1 MRIQRT
7 SQIITAAVAVLSV
20 VTITCGGISMR
31 YRDLQERNYA
41 DRRIALNMMPQLA
54 AGSDRLTNAARSYAA
69 TGDQRYY
76 DDFVRELSV
85 DRTRDAAVEALK
97 RIDLTSDE
105 LALLTRAKSV
115 SDHLVG
121 VEQGALDAVAK
132 GGRPAALEM
141 VYGDAFRSAK
151 AAVVQAIADCR
162 ESLDTRLTGR
172 AEELSTRARIA
183 GYVGLGAIIA
193 SAATVIAAL
202 LLFYR
207 RRVVNPIAALNRNLR
222 DLLSHKPGVNIGHQE
237 EQSEIGE
244 VARSLESYRRSADE
258 VETQRWIKS
267 HVADISGLLQR
278 AETPADFAQ
287 IVLSK
292 LVPLVQGGCGA
303 FHVVV
308 DDDESSQRFHFI
320 GGYGLRPRS
329 QASTSSSFA
338 PGEGIVGQCAADKQP
353 ITLRDLPPDYVT
365 IASGVGEAPPRV
377 LVVTPILSLDRVIAV
392 IEVASFTEFT
402 PLQTALL
409 GEVATMI
416 ALNLEILQ
424 RNLRTRELLEQTQ
437 RQAAE
442 LQAQQESLRESEVEL
457 RKAMVKAEEATKAKS
472 AFLAN
477 MSHEIRTP
485 MNGILGMTELAL
497 DTELT
502 AEQRDYLNTVKGS
515 ADALLALINDIL
527 DFSKIEAGRIEL
539 DPIEFLLRDAIS
551 DTLNPLALRAASKG
565 LELAY
570 DIAPDVPD
578 ALIAD
583 IYRLRQV
590 IVNLVGNA
598 IKFTQKGE
606 VVVSVRVLESQGD
619 QRVLEFAVRD
629 TGIGIPA
636 EAAAKLFRPFEQAD
650 AATTRKFGGT
660 GLGLAIS
667 RQLVELMGGRI
678 RLDSE
683 PGRGST
689 FTFTTR
695 VKLGTARS
703 TATAEDAAHLLA
715 GKTALIV
722 DDNETNRRILQA
734 MLGHWGL
741 RTVPADSGM
750 NALAALDRSASAG
763 QAVSLIISDLHMPE
777 MDGFDFIAAVRRHSA
792 FNLIPVLLLTSSTS
806 PGDQKRCDELRVAAR
821 LLKPVKQS
829 LLLDHIMR
837 IMAGESRDRTAAR
850 QPAPPPP
857 EPATTD
863 GAIASTGPSLNVL
876 LAEDNPVNVKFA
888 LKLLERA
895 GHRVTVA
902 ANGREAVDRSAFGSF
917 DLILMDVQMPEMDG
931 LDATRAIRQREAS
944 GGGNGHIPIIAMT
957 ANAMAGDREMCI
969 DAGMDGYV
977 TKPVKREVL
986 FEELGRVL
994 APGGKHA
1001 GV

>member
-7 SQIITAAVAVLSV
+7 SQIITASVAALSV
-20 VTITCGGISMR
+20 LTIACGLIAMR
-31 YRDLQERNYA
+31 YRALQERNYA
-41 DRRIALNMMPQLA
+41 NRRIALNAMPQLA
-54 AGSDRLTNAARSYAA
+54 VGSDRLTNAARSYAA
-69 TGDQRYY
+69 TGDRRYFE
-76 DDFVRELSV
+76 DFDRELNV
-85 DRTRDAAVEALK
+85 DRTREHAIEELK
-97 RIDLTSDE
+97 RIDDLTVDE
-105 LALLTRAKSV
+105 LAQLNRAKSV

-121 VEQGALDAVAK
+121 VEQRALEAVDK
-132 GGRPAALEM
+132 GDRPAALEL
-141 VYGDAFRSAK
+141 VYGDQFRSAK
-151 AAVVQAIADCR
+151 AAVVEAIADCHA
-162 ESLDTRLTGR
+162 SLDTRLTGQAEALSAR
-172 AEELSTRARIA
+172 AQIA
-183 GYVGLGAIIA
+183 GSIA
-193 SAATVIAAL
+193 LATIVVSAATVIAAL

-207 RRVVNPIAALNRNLR
+207 RHVVNPIAALNRNLR
-222 DLLSHKPGVNIGHQE
+222 DLLAHKPGVSIGHQD

-267 HVADISGLLQR
+267 HVAEISGLLQR

-287 IVLSK
+287 TVLSK
-292 LVPLVQGGCGA
+292 LVPLVHGGCGA
-303 FHVVV
+303 FYTF
-308 DDDESSQRFHFI
+308 DESSGQFRFI
-320 GGYGLRPRS
+320 GGYGYRPRS
-329 QASTSSSFA
+329 DVTPSYEI
-338 PGEGIVGQCAADKQP
+338 GEGIVGQCAADKQT

-365 IASGVGEAPPRV
+365 ITSGIGEAPPRI
-377 LVVTPILSLDRVIAV
+377 LVATPIVSLDRVIAIV
-392 IEVASFTEFT
+392 EVASFTEFT

-409 GEVATMI
+409 AEMASMI

-424 RNLRTRELLEQTQ
+424 RNVRTRELLEQTQ
-437 RQAAE
+437 SQAGE
-442 LQAQQESLRESEVEL
+442 LQAHQETLRANEIEL

-497 DTELT
+497 DSELT
-502 AEQRDYLNTVKGS
+502 AEQRDYLNTVKSS

-539 DPIEFLLRDAIS
+539 DPIEFLLRDAIG

-570 DIAPDVPD
+570 DIAPGVPD

-598 IKFTQKGE
+598 IKFTQAGE
-606 VVVSVRVLESQGD
+606 VVVSVLMAEPQGD
-619 QRVLEFAVRD
+619 GRMLEFAVRD
-629 TGIGIPA
+629 TGIGISA
-636 EAAAKLFRPFEQAD
+636 EAAARLFRPFEQAD

-678 RLDSE
+678 RLESE
-683 PGRGST
+683 AGKGST

-722 DDNETNRRILQA
+722 DDNETNRRILQT

-741 RTVPADSGM
+741 RTVAADSGM
-750 NALAALDRSASAG
+750 HALAALDRSASAG
-763 QAVSLIISDLHMPE
+763 QAISLIISDLHMPE
-777 MDGFDFIAAVRRHSA
+777 MDGFDFLATVRRHAA
-792 FNLIPVLLLTSSTS
+792 FNSLPAILLTSSTS

-829 LLLDHIMR
+829 LLLDNIMR
-837 IMAGESRDRTAAR
+837 IMAGESHERTAAR
-850 QPAPPPP
+850 EAAAPSPPSN
-857 EPATTD
+857 
-863 GAIASTGPSLNVL
+863 ASEASNSTEASLNVL

-902 ANGREAVDRSAFGSF
+902 ANGREAVERSASGSF
-917 DLILMDVQMPEMDG
+917 NVILMDVQMPEMDG
-931 LDATRAIRQREAS
+931 LDATRAIRQREA
-944 GGGNGHIPIIAMT
+944 GDGDGHIPIIAMT
-957 ANAMAGDREMCI
+957 ANAMAGDREMCLE
-969 DAGMDGYV
+969 AGMDGYV
-977 TKPVKREVL
+977 TKPVKKEVL

-994 APGGKHA
+994 ALGGKHA